1 MFHRKPLQWINAVT
15 SAAVK
20 IHPSQDYHSHRSFH
34 KEISNFIEDPVMDQP
49 PMIPDICLY

>member
-34 KEISNFIEDPVMDQP
+34 KEISNFIEDRSWTN
-49 PMIPDICLY
+49 LL